1 MNSTKEFIEKPV
13 PTDIAKKKDRKLF
26 KKSVK
31 EYVDLIHKR
40 SPEIDWG
47 KMDSDLERYAFNN
60 TSERQNYINQMD
72 TGILMIIR
80 LYLREI
86 LKVFGV
92 REEVIIWLEE
102 FIRLM

>member
-1 MNSTKEFIEKPV
+1 M
-13 PTDIAKKKDRKLF
+13 
-26 KKSVK
+26 
-31 EYVDLIHKR
+31 DLVHKR

-47 KMDSDLERYAFNN
+47 KMDSDFRKMRALNN
-60 TSERQNYINQMD
+60 TSERQNYINQNGYWD
-72 TGILMIIR
+72 TNDNQVALIR
-80 LYLREI
+80 ET